1 MVMEFAAG
9 PPSQWL
15 VTLKSGAVI
24 QIAADAYTEEAGHAL
39 FSVLADATA
48 EEQQAIKVLAAPPA
62 GGRRVDFLVA
72 KVPSNEVASVAG
84 GWRWDT
90 DLAD

>member
-1 MVMEFAAG
+1 MEFAAG

-24 QIAADAYTEEAGHAL
+24 QVAADAYTEEAGYGL
-39 FSVLADATA
+39 FSVLADASA
-48 EEQQAIKVLAAPPA
+48 DEQQEIEVLSARPE

-72 KVPSNEVASVAG
+72 KIPLSEVAKVVG
-84 GWRWDT
+84 GWSWDAEPG
-90 DLAD
+90 D